1 MNKITLDYP
10 IKDEDDNDITVL
22 EMRRPKVRDHI
33 WLKTQYGSK
42 TNPKK
47 RTGGDLYDDF
57 DRDIAMYAR
66 LTDQPES
73 VIAKMD
79 MLDLGKCAT
88 TYIGFSTPSTSS
100 TKAPETE

>member
-1 MNKITLDYP
+1 MSNIILDYP
-10 IKDEDDNDITVL
+10 ITDEDGNEIKAL

-47 RTGGDLYDDF
+47 RTNGELYDDF

-88 TYIGFSTPSTSS
+88 TYIEFSMPSTNSEPMS
-100 TKAPETE
+100 EIV